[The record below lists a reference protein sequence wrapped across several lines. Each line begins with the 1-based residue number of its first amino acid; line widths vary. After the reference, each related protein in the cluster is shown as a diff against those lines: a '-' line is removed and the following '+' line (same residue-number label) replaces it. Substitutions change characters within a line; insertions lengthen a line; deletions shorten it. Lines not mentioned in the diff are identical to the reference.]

1 MYLFVNSNQNI
12 KLASIIAP
20 ASTTLESN
28 AAVAIDIQFNSL
40 VATSTKAV
48 SGGTIAEVKQ
58 PSFTTWKTYIGQCVA
73 AGIATVAAG
82 GATYTAAGGSIAH
95 TLDYDFAGDGTTTNK
110 FATTGGTLIA
120 GTGQIN
126 LPSELAHIDSN
137 D

>member
-1 MYLFVNSNQNI
+1 MVVNIGTVSANRNA

-28 AAVAIDIQFNSL
+28 AAVAITIEFNSL
-40 VATSTKAV
+40 AATSTVAV
-48 SGGTIAEVKQ
+48 LGSALAEVKQ

-95 TLDYDFAGDGTTTNK
+95 SLDFDVNGDTTTAN
-110 FATTGGTLIA
+110 I
-120 GTGQIN
+120 
-126 LPSELAHIDSN
+126 
-137 D
+137 